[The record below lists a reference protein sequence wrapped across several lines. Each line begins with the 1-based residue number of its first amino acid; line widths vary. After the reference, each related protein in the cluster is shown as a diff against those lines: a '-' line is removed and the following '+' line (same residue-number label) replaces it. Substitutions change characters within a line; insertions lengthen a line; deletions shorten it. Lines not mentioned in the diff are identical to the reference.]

1 MVPRRWKV
9 LPGSEAQ
16 PPPSRQVKPE
26 EGLEIKVKEEVQVF
40 QIKVEEEEEEAQ
52 EIVVKVEVDE
62 AQAQAAEIEVQVED
76 EEEQEIEFSVPPSSH
91 FLAMATS
98 CRMPDVLVFDS
109 DIAHRWD
116 VFRHDFDHYVAIAHP
131 AATPEVK
138 ASLLLNLAGPDA
150 LAQSDFFVYAAGES
164 ARDPNL
170 RKNDKR
176 GERGQASTHQ
186 DSLPKHPYSTR
197 HYNNRRPVRTVKMS
211 ERAADSPMDNREKQ
225 KRKHLA
231 LSIAQKIELLQK
243 LDRGESVRRLTKDYG
258 VGIST
263 IYDLKK
269 QKLKLLKFYSDSD
282 DQKLKKNMKTL
293 HRAKNEDLDRVLMQW
308 IRQRRGERMPLT
320 GLMVMKQARKYHEE
334 LNIGGKCEYSEGWLQ
349 KFKKRHGIKYL
360 KICGV
365 KASAAYDA
373 AERYIG
379 EFAKMVSDEK
389 LSPEQ
394 IYNADETALYWRYVP
409 RKTLTTADER
419 ALSGFKD
426 AKDRVTV
433 LGCVNAASTHMLKL
447 AVLGKSQ
454 RPRCFKGVTNLP
466 VHYYANKNAWV
477 TREMFT
483 NWFNNHFVPAARAH
497 CRKAGLVEN
506 CKIVLLLDN
515 CSAHPPAEVL
525 VKNNVF
531 GIYLPPNATTL
542 IQPCDQGILHSMK
555 TMYKDFFLNC
565 MLAAVNRGVDIED
578 FLKEFTLKDAIYALV
593 NAWKDVT
600 KSTLKNAWHEL
611 WPTTMFDENEL
622 ADEDFEGFRVTDEK
636 KIISNL
642 IAYAKS
648 VAAENVNTLES
659 ADIEEVLNVDNDAPV
674 VHSLSDGEI
683 AEMVLDNNKH
693 EDSTGSDEDDDI
705 VDTGEKMPID
715 DMVKLC
721 DQLIGG
727 MEQHTFIS
735 AHEIMAVYSIKE
747 RLLRQKPPLMR
758 QMTLEEFF
766 KPENDGHHGNDVK
779 HSDDGRH
786 NNVDDIDV
794 SPGSSK

>member
-26 EGLEIKVKEEVQVF
+26 EGLEIKVKEEAQEF
-40 QIKVEEEEEEAQ
+40 EIKEFEIKVEEEAQ
-52 EIVVKVEVDE
+52 EIVVKVEVEVEE

-76 EEEQEIEFSVPPSSH
+76 EEGQEIE
-91 FLAMATS
+91 
-98 CRMPDVLVFDS
+98 
-109 DIAHRWD
+109 
-116 VFRHDFDHYVAIAHP
+116 
-131 AATPEVK
+131 
-138 ASLLLNLAGPDA
+138 
-150 LAQSDFFVYAAGES
+150 
-164 ARDPNL
+164 NL

-176 GERGQASTHQ
+176 GERGLASTHQ

-197 HYNNRRPVRTVKMS
+197 HCNNRRPVRTVKMS
-211 ERAADSPMDNREKQ
+211 ERAADSPMDNREKP
-225 KRKHLA
+225 KRKT

-243 LDRGESVRRLTKDYG
+243 LDRGVSVRHLTEDYG
-258 VGIST
+258 VGTTT
-263 IYDLKK
+263 IHDLKK
-269 QKLKLLKFYSDSD
+269 QKHKLLKFYSESD
-282 DQKLKKNMKTL
+282 DQKLMKYRKTL
-293 HRAKNEDLDRVLMQW
+293 HRAKNEDLDRVVMEW
-308 IRQRRGERMPLT
+308 IRQRRSERMPLT

-334 LNIGGKCEYSEGWLQ
+334 LNIGGECEYSEGWLQ

-373 AERYIG
+373 AERYID

-419 ALSGFKD
+419 APSGFKD

-447 AVLGKSQ
+447 AVLGKSK

-531 GIYLPPNATTL
+531 GIYLPPNVTSL
-542 IQPCDQGILHSMK
+542 IQPCDQGILRSMK

-565 MLAAVNRGVDIED
+565 MLAAVNRGVDIKD

-600 KSTLKNAWHEL
+600 KSTLKNAWHKL
-611 WPTTMFDENEL
+611 WPATMFDENEPS
-622 ADEDFEGFRVTDEK
+622 DEDFEGFRVTDEK
-636 KIISNL
+636 KMISNL

-648 VAAENVNTLES
+648 VATENVNTLES

-727 MEQHTFIS
+727 MEQRTFIS

-758 QMTLEEFF
+758 QMTLEEVF
-766 KPENDGHHGNDVK
+766 KPENDGHDGNDGK
-779 HSDDGRH
+779 HEDDGHH
-786 NNVDDIDV
+786 NNDDDIDV